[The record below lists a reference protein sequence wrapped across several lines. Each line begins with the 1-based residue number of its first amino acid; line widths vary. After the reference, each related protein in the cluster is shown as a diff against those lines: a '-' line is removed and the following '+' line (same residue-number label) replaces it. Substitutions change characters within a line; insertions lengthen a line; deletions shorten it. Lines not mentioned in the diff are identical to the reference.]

1 MTMNE
6 HGDGQDSVEEQLVG
20 QAFDELAGR
29 ATPPDRS
36 AEILARVAGA
46 ARRATARTGAEHRAA
61 MAWIGME
68 PNEREAK

>member
-20 QAFDELAGR
+20 AAFDELAGR
-29 ATPPDRS
+29 VTPPDRS

-46 ARRATARTGAEHRAA
+46 ARRAERRARGAVT
-61 MAWIGME
+61 
-68 PNEREAK
+68 